1 MEEKKRVRHQHSTL
15 TAELRTVTGE
25 LTSAKAALEEVSA
38 VESKE
43 QEHVRRRLSDR
54 PTRWIGAAA
63 AACSA
68 CYAVGGLRDG
78 AFVALPFA
86 RSGQAVSRSRSAS
99 KRMRRRRT
107 SRRW

>member
-43 QEHVRRRLSDR
+43 QEHVRRR
-54 PTRWIGAAA
+54 
-63 AACSA
+63 
-68 CYAVGGLRDG
+68 
-78 AFVALPFA
+78 
-86 RSGQAVSRSRSAS
+86 
-99 KRMRRRRT
+99 
-107 SRRW
+107 